1 MKCKFEACPT
11 SSVALYAIVMKTIT
25 CGCREHLG
33 QLGHTMTL
41 GGRGRKGRGG
51 GVVEWGKEGGRESIR
66 ISKKGVYRIVQ

>member
-51 GVVEWGKEGGRESIR
+51 GSSRVGEGGREGEYKDKQEGSI
-66 ISKKGVYRIVQ
+66 